1 MTGMALRAMTMRWKR
16 WGLGVAGAV
25 GVYAL
30 AGGWALP
37 RLIER
42 QLPRWVETEL
52 ERKASIGG
60 VSFNPF
66 TLRLEA
72 RDLRLTEADGAP
84 LFGVGALAV
93 ELQWRSLVRRA
104 WSLAEIRVTAPSL
117 QLAIAPDGKFNIAQ
131 LLETLDKRKKDD
143 SDSGMPR
150 LVVDHFVLERG
161 KVDMHDR
168 HAGYNDTF
176 TPIAFELNHLSTL
189 PDENGNYT
197 LSADAGLGGKLR
209 WKGTA
214 ALNPIGGGGL
224 LSLENV
230 ALPGVSSYLKSFVRV
245 VVTDGRLSA
254 KLPYEFAYRDGKLD
268 ARLIG
273 ASLALNAL
281 AIRQADGAAP
291 FLQLKSLAVGGVG
304 ADLAKRSVEVD
315 KLRWQGG
322 ALALRRDAR
331 GDIDLANLMV
341 PQAARPSPSA
351 LAPGVAST
359 KAEAAAPAPTPTP
372 APAPAPAPAHTRAA
386 ASAPASSPTTV
397 AGAGLP
403 AAPADAAW
411 KLHFKQIGFDDI
423 AVTALDETVQPALK
437 ISTDKLKLDLQMRLE
452 TAASGLKLNIDDAAF
467 SIDNLAL
474 VSGAMAPLKLGRLG
488 FEGGALDL
496 AARRASLARL
506 YADGG
511 ELDLSRD
518 SAGRFLFLGALPT
531 SGADA
536 APKPGEPLSISPPHH
551 LGDGPRRGPSPP
563 GGAGL
568 PWTASAKTVEL
579 NKFGARYDDA
589 STGIKA
595 RLQDFNLRLTDV
607 GSDLKNPLA
616 FQGEVGLLEGGRL
629 TAKGKVVPATG
640 AVDTELKLTKLALAP
655 VQPLL
660 GKYVK
665 LKLADGNASGEGRL
679 RTGAGGK
686 ADPALRYDGSFEVAQ
701 LALDEED
708 NDHFARWKLVRADKL
723 ALSLSPNLLDVA
735 ELRVV
740 EPNAILIIE
749 NDRSFNAQR
758 LLVKAPAPAAAPA
771 TPVASAAP
779 APAASEPFPM
789 RLRRVRFVD
798 GKLDFTDLSL
808 RPQFGAKIYELSG
821 LITGLSSKADV
832 RSQIELDGRVD
843 DFGLARIRGQLNPFV
858 PADNT
863 DVNVVFKNVD
873 MVSASPYSMKFAGY
887 KIAQGKISL
896 DLQYKVRNSQLEGN
910 NQIVLDNLTL
920 GERIDSPDAIK
931 LPLELALAILKDSN
945 GRIDLGVPVSGNMN
959 DPQFSYGAVVW
970 KAIGNILGKIV
981 LSPFRALGGLFGMSG
996 DKLEAVDFDA
1006 GSDTVLPPERE
1017 KLRQV
1022 AKILA
1027 GKAQLKLA
1035 VPGEYNETADGAAL
1049 RMQAVRRLVLARAD
1063 IKLAPGEQ
1071 PGPLDIGQRKVRGA
1085 LRDLYAERFGAAEL
1099 DKQKKA
1105 AEAAVA
1111 GPAATSASTAG
1122 AAGANADAADA
1133 VTATATNTA
1142 TTGPDASGPAA
1153 ARQKLPMLQ
1162 RLGKLVQGEPQVAD
1176 ASAFYGKLRERLE
1189 QSEPLPEGALPELG
1203 SRRAAAIVT
1212 ALKEAGVDPA
1222 AVQAGAPRQTEG
1234 GVGKPVA
1241 LKLGLA
1247 AK

>member
-1 MTGMALRAMTMRWKR
+1 MTIRWKR
-16 WGLGVAGAV
+16 WGLGMAGAV

-37 RLIER
+37 WLIKS
-42 QLPRWVETEL
+42 QVPKFAETEL
-52 ERKASIGG
+52 ERKASIGD

-72 RDLRLTEADGAP
+72 KDVRLTEANGAP
-84 LFGVGALAV
+84 LFGVGALVV
-93 ELQWRSLVRRA
+93 EMQWRSLVRRA

-117 QLAIAPDGKFNIAQ
+117 QLAISPDGKFNIAQ
-131 LLETLDKRKKDD
+131 LMETLDKRKKDD

-150 LVVDHFVLERG
+150 LVIEHFALEQG
-161 KVDMHDR
+161 KVEMHDR

-176 TPIAFELNHLSTL
+176 APIAFELNHLSTL

-209 WKGTA
+209 WKGAA
-214 ALNPIGGGGL
+214 ALNPIGGSGV
-224 LSLENV
+224 LSLESV
-230 ALPGVSSYLKSFVRV
+230 ALPGMSTYLKSFMRV
-245 VVTDGRLSA
+245 AVSDGRLSA
-254 KLPYEFAYRDGKLD
+254 KLPYQFAYKDGKLD
-268 ARLIG
+268 AKLAG
-273 ASLALNAL
+273 ASLALRDL
-281 AIRQADGAAP
+281 AIQHTGVAAP
-291 FLQLKSLAVGGVG
+291 FVKLKSLDVSGVG
-304 ADLAKRSVEVD
+304 VDLGKRSVEID
-315 KLRWQGG
+315 GLGLNGG
-322 ALALRRDAR
+322 ALAMRRDAQGR
-331 GDIDLANLMV
+331 IDLANLMV
-341 PQAARPSPSA
+341 PPSA
-351 LAPGVAST
+351 SAPVV
-359 KAEAAAPAPTPTP
+359 
-372 APAPAPAPAHTRAA
+372 APAPAPATKPARKEE
-386 ASAPASSPTTV
+386 
-397 AGAGLP
+397 GG
-403 AAPADAAW
+403 W
-411 KLHFKQIGFDDI
+411 KVRFKQIGLDDI
-423 AVTALDETVQPALK
+423 AVNALDETASPALK
-437 ISTDKLKLDLQMRLE
+437 ISTDKLKLKLQLQLE
-452 TAASGLKLNIDDAAF
+452 TAASGLKLNIGDAAF
-467 SIDNLAL
+467 SMDNLAL

-488 FEGGALDL
+488 FEDGALDL
-496 AARRASLARL
+496 AARHVSLDRL

-511 ELDLSRD
+511 LLDLSRD
-518 SAGRFLFLGALPT
+518 SAGRFLFLDRLPG
-531 SGADA
+531 SGSGTVA
-536 APKPGEPLSISPPHH
+536 ATP
-551 LGDGPRRGPSPP
+551 
-563 GGAGL
+563 AA
-568 PWTASAKTVEL
+568 ASAPVKSGEAAWAASVKTVEL
-579 NKFGARYDDA
+579 SKFGARYDDA

-595 RLQDFNLRLTDV
+595 NLQDFNLKLTDV
-607 GSDLKNPLA
+607 GSDLKKPLA
-616 FQGEVGLLEGGRL
+616 FQGGVGLREGGQL

-665 LKLADGNASGEGRL
+665 LKLADGSVSGEGRL
-679 RTGAGGK
+679 RTGAGGSR
-686 ADPALRYDGSFEVAQ
+686 ANPAVRYDGSFEVAQ

-708 NDHFARWKLVRADKL
+708 NDHFARWKSVRADKL
-723 ALSLSPNLLDVA
+723 ALSVSPNLLDVA

-749 NDRSFNAQR
+749 NDRSLNAQR
-758 LLVKAPAPAAAPA
+758 LLVKKSEPAPSAPA
-771 TPVASAAP
+771 TAP
-779 APAASEPFPM
+779 AAPAASEPFPM
-789 RLRRVRFVD
+789 RIRRVRFQNA
-798 GKLDFTDLSL
+798 KLDFTDLSL

-821 LITGLSSKADV
+821 LITGLSSKADA

-959 DPQFSYGAVVW
+959 DPQFSYGSVVW
-970 KAIGNILGKIV
+970 KAIGNILSKV
-981 LSPFRALGGLFGMSG
+981 ALSPFRALGNLFGVSG
-996 DKLEAVDFDA
+996 DKLDAVDFDA

-1027 GKAQLKLA
+1027 GKPQLKLS
-1035 VPGEYNETADGAAL
+1035 VPGQYNEAADGSAL
-1049 RMQAVRRLVLARAD
+1049 RMQAVRRLVVTRAE
-1063 IKLAPGEQ
+1063 IKLAPDEQ

-1105 AEAAVA
+1105 AE
-1111 GPAATSASTAG
+1111 G
-1122 AAGANADAADA
+1122 AAIAKPAADA
-1133 VTATATNTA
+1133 DDEARSA
-1142 TTGPDASGPAA
+1142 DAV
-1153 ARQKLPMLQ
+1153 ARKKLPMLQ
-1162 RLGKLVQGEPQVAD
+1162 RLGKIVQGEPQVAD
-1176 ASAFYGKLRERLE
+1176 ATAFYGKLQERLE
-1189 QSEPLPEGALPELG
+1189 QSQPLPEGALPELG
-1203 SRRAAAIVT
+1203 ARRATAIVA
-1212 ALKEAGVDPA
+1212 ALKEAGVNA
-1222 AVQAGAPRQTEG
+1222 AAIQTAAPEKTDAAT
-1234 GVGKPVA
+1234 GKPVA